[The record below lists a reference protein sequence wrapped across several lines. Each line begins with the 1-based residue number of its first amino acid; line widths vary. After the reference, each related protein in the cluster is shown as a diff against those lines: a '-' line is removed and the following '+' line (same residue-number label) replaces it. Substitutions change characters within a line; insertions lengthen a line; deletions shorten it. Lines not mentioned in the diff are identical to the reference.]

1 MNQRTLRI
9 PGTLKHKGEQSDAS
23 LKETA
28 REHIERHP
36 GLLFLTDVLRAVHAS
51 PEPLRGPAA
60 FFDAFPPREVM
71 DAFGERP
78 DLRVRALKAMTGG
91 PTALLRRLSAEA
103 VATQIDLLAAD
114 DLPEAERSVRAE
126 ADRARSVHEL
136 YLQYVDPVDVATYLP
151 AGTVWEYEAGGA
163 WWSREATAGA
173 RSLMATELRSVRH
186 HALLTDSEILDVL
199 GDETFERYMPLTV
212 RTALRS
218 ASRRAAAAGKPF
230 TDSDLFAGAAGEKGG
245 RDLVD
250 ELVAN
255 IPLPALR
262 VVVDQV
268 ARILGLSAHEALT
281 GPTKLPAAAPA
292 LAERVQGLAAP
303 ATADRI
309 GPKPAATAGGLPPA
323 SAGKPAPAPAP
334 TAKARPPAPPPART
348 AASKMEALAASLD
361 ATEVDGPPQPDD
373 ELAFIEEVP
382 DRV

>member
-23 LKETA
+23 LRETA
-28 REHIERHP
+28 REHVERHP
-36 GLLFLTDVLRAVHAS
+36 GLLFLADVLRAAHAS

-103 VATQIDLLAAD
+103 VANQIELLAAD
-114 DLPEAERSVRAE
+114 DLQ
-126 ADRARSVHEL
+126 L
-136 YLQYVDPVDVATYLP
+136 YLQYIDPVDIATYLP
-151 AGTVWEYEAGGA
+151 AGIVWEYEAEDA
-163 WWSREATAGA
+163 WWRREATVGA
-173 RSLMATELRSVRH
+173 RSLMATELRSVRR
-186 HALLTDSEILDVL
+186 HAILTDSEILDVL
-199 GDETFERYMPLTV
+199 GDGTFERYMPLTV
-212 RTALRS
+212 RTALRA

-230 TDSDLFAGAAGEKGG
+230 TDSDLFAGAGGEKGG

-250 ELVAN
+250 ELVEN
-255 IPLPALR
+255 VPLPVLR

-268 ARILGLSAHEALT
+268 ARILGLSAQEPVT
-281 GPTKLPAAAPA
+281 GPARVPGPA
-292 LAERVQGLAAP
+292 LAERAQGLPASAP
-303 ATADRI
+303 ADRI
-309 GPKPAATAGGLPPA
+309 GPKPAATAGGLPSP
-323 SAGKPAPAPAP
+323 SAGQPVPAP
-334 TAKARPPAPPPART
+334 KARPPAPPPPR
-348 AASKMEALAASLD
+348 AATSKMEALAAALN

-373 ELAFIEEVP
+373 DLAFIEDVP

>member
-9 PGTLKHKGEQSDAS
+9 PGTLKHTGEQSDAS
-23 LKETA
+23 LQETA
-28 REHIERHP
+28 REHVERHP
-36 GLLFLTDVLRAVHAS
+36 GLLFLTDALRAMHAS
-51 PEPLRGPAA
+51 PEPLRGPAS

-126 ADRARSVHEL
+126 ADRTRSVHEL
-136 YLQYVDPVDVATYLP
+136 YLQYVAAVDLATYLP
-151 AGTVWEYEAGGA
+151 AGTLWEYEAEDA

-173 RSLMATELRSVRH
+173 RSLMAIELRSVRR
-186 HALLTDSEILDVL
+186 HAILTDSELLDVL

-212 RTALRS
+212 RTALR
-218 ASRRAAAAGKPF
+218 AAARRAAAAGKPF
-230 TDSDLFAGAAGEKGG
+230 TDSDLLAGAGGEKGG

-250 ELVAN
+250 ELVEN
-255 IPLPALR
+255 VPLPALR

-268 ARILGLSAHEALT
+268 ARILGLSALEAVT
-281 GPTKLPAAAPA
+281 GPTRIPATASAPVERAQGLSAPA
-292 LAERVQGLAAP
+292 LADRV
-303 ATADRI
+303 
-309 GPKPAATAGGLPPA
+309 GPKAAATAGGLIGA
-323 SAGKPAPAPAP
+323 SAKPAAAPAP
-334 TAKARPPAPPPART
+334 KARPPAPPPART
-348 AASKMEALAASLD
+348 AASKMEALAAALD

-373 ELAFIEEVP
+373 ELAFMEELP
-382 DRV
+382 DRA